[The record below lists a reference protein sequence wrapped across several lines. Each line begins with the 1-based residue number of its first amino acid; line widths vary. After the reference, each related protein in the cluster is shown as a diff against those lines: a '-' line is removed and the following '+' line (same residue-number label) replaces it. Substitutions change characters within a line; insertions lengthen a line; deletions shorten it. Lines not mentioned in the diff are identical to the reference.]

1 MAMEL
6 SDEDKYAAFKEKV
19 KRTVYFDNLSPLA
32 TDAVMKTALNQFGNV
47 LSVQFIPNYIG
58 PNNMAAAAL
67 VEMETEKQAIKI
79 IEETA
84 DFPFMITGMPRPV
97 RAFPAEIEMFEDRP
111 RKPGRTIQC
120 RWLEEKDPDFVVA
133 QQVKDLVKKH
143 ATEASFMLKQQ
154 LAEEERL
161 HNKHGETLKANH
173 KKYEL
178 IEKVLTDGSARKLG
192 SCYNIK
198 LQEN

>member
-1 MAMEL
+1 MEV
-6 SDEDKYAAFKEKV
+6 SDEAKYAAFKEKV
-19 KRTVYFDNLSPLA
+19 KKTVYIDNLSPLA

-47 LSVQFIPNYIG
+47 VSVQFIPNYIG
-58 PNNMAAAAL
+58 PSNMPAAAL
-67 VEMETEKQAIKI
+67 VEMETEKQAMKI

-84 DFPFMITGMPRPV
+84 DFPFMISGMPRPV
-97 RAFPAEIEMFEDRP
+97 RAFAAEIEMFDDRP

-120 RWLEEKDPDFVVA
+120 RWLEENDPDFKVA
-133 QQVKDLVKKH
+133 LEIKNLVKKH
-143 ATEASFMLKQQ
+143 ATEASYLLKQQ

-178 IEKVLTDGSARKLG
+178 IDKVLADGSARKLG